1 MIKLLRGQQKG
12 RRMYRKVNVIANRM
26 EQSFRRLPLSG
37 ISITAFLTF
46 LGLFCAFGASAAD
59 LLADEQGPT
68 SPEAV
73 ATVTANEDFLL
84 PSYVAPSSPETA
96 PVPSEVDILKEIFGT
111 PDPVPPVPKQPVVVP
126 QTAPTT
132 PVSNAQQTFSPRTG
146 VQCVPE
152 KPLLTPLPPLPII
165 RAEAQVPSKKAAFT
179 QENYADRLLAMA
191 ATPSESGV
199 GMTREI
205 RITFYPNQTSFSAQA
220 LKWVKSFAVRVVND
234 PTLLAEVRFSEK
246 NSKIQE
252 KRLKVLLQ
260 ILKEEGVSAHQIR
273 LYKTARDENSILMG
287 YTYNPEYR
295 MGGGSEILNERTR
308 KTIDW

>member
-1 MIKLLRGQQKG
+1 MIKLLWGQQKG
-12 RRMYRKVNVIANRM
+12 RRMYRKVNIIANGM
-26 EQSFRRLPLSG
+26 KQSVKRLPQSDG
-37 ISITAFLTF
+37 FTTAFVAF
-46 LGLFCAFGASAAD
+46 LGLVSAFNVSAAD

-84 PSYVAPSSPETA
+84 PSYVVPSSPETA

-111 PDPVPPVPKQPVVVP
+111 PDPVPPVSKQPVVP
-126 QTAPTT
+126 QTASAT
-132 PVSNAQQTFSPRTG
+132 PVSNAQQTFSPRAG

-179 QENYADRLLAMA
+179 QANYADQLLAMA

-205 RITFYPNQTSFSAQA
+205 RITFYPNQASFSAQA

-246 NSKIQE
+246 NPKIQE

-295 MGGGSEILNERTR
+295 MGGKGEILNERTR